1 MISGESIIMPRRVG
15 LIAAV
20 CLLAF
25 TGGLC
30 VSATPSFAAKHR
42 ASATSKKASV
52 GAKHRSSAARHKSGR
67 HNRAG
72 KKADVAKLEAASP
85 EARTPVDK
93 ADCITVSQA
102 YYERA
107 QSLAVRIRHGIPKEF
122 ERVVSNLDQ
131 FCGEEEFDKA
141 RVSIDWMD
149 TCLKNFDRDSELG
162 LCSRN
167 KSYFCAIDPV
177 SDACRI
183 SDGEAS
189 GRASHD

>member
-1 MISGESIIMPRRVG
+1 MPRRVG

-30 VSATPSFAAKHR
+30 LSATPSFAAKHR
-42 ASATSKKASV
+42 ASAISKKVSV

-93 ADCITVSQA
+93 ADCITVSQV

-107 QSLAVRIRHGIPKEF
+107 QSLAVRTRHGIPKEF

>member
-1 MISGESIIMPRRVG
+1 MIMPRRVG
-15 LIAAV
+15 LIAAI

-25 TGGLC
+25 MGALC
-30 VSATPSFAAKHR
+30 LSATPSFAAKHR
-42 ASATSKKASV
+42 ASAISKKASV

-72 KKADVAKLEAASP
+72 KHKADVAKLETVSP
-85 EARTPVDK
+85 EPRTPTDK

-107 QSLAVRIRHGIPKEF
+107 QSLGVRTRHGIPKGF

-131 FCGEEEFDKA
+131 FCGEEEFEKA

-149 TCLKNFDRDSELG
+149 TCLKNFDKDAELSF
-162 LCSRN
+162 CSRSR
-167 KSYFCAIDPV
+167 SYFCGINPA
-177 SDACRI
+177 SD
-183 SDGEAS
+183 
-189 GRASHD
+189 